1 MKQACA
7 VVVLAG
13 ALVGLGAV
21 AGLRA
26 ADPIVTGDY
35 VEARTSEVF
44 TGPCIMGSEGEVS
57 GKEAILAWRVSRGA
71 MNGVTLDG
79 LSVVAV
85 VAADRH
91 LSMHEF
97 GAPAPKS
104 IKSVVMIDSRAT
116 AAQQRALL
124 SLARSLAPAVMTDV
138 VATKTVP
145 ITFRKDKEGVAV
157 SAGAAKLDIATEF
170 EHPATCG
177 AARWFGTLS
186 RTDGSKPGLTRS
198 QEWSGAEFGSQWTQ
212 YDRKSSFFGTFSLM
226 Q

>member
-7 VVVLAG
+7 VVVLA
-13 ALVGLGAV
+13 AAVVALGAV
-21 AGLRA
+21 AELRA
-26 ADPIVTGDY
+26 ADPVVIGDY

-57 GKEAILAWRVSRGA
+57 GKEAIMAWRVSRGVL
-71 MNGVTLDG
+71 NGVSLDG
-79 LSVVAV
+79 LSIVAV

-97 GAPAPKS
+97 GAPAPKTV
-104 IKSVVMIDSRAT
+104 KSVVLVDNRAT
-116 AAQQRALL
+116 AAQQRALV
-124 SLARSLAPAVMTDV
+124 SLARSLAPAVITDV
-138 VATKTVP
+138 IATRTVP
-145 ITFRKDKEGVAV
+145 IAFRKDNDGVSVA
-157 SAGAAKLDIATEF
+157 AGAAKLDIATEF

-177 AARWFGTLS
+177 ATRWFGTLS

-198 QEWSGAEFGSQWTQ
+198 QEWSGADFGAQWTQ
-212 YDRKSSFFGTFSLM
+212 YDRKSSFFGTFSLT

>member
-7 VVVLAG
+7 VILAG
-13 ALVGLGAV
+13 AVVGLGAV

-26 ADPIVTGDY
+26 ADPVVRGDY

-57 GKEAILAWRVSRGA
+57 GKEAIMAWRVSRGA
-71 MNGVTLDG
+71 MNGVALDG
-79 LSVVAV
+79 LSIVAV

-104 IKSVVMIDSRAT
+104 IKSVVMVDSRAT
-116 AAQQRALL
+116 DAQQRALVA
-124 SLARSLAPAVMTDV
+124 LARSLAPAVITDV
-138 VATKTVP
+138 VATKAVP
-145 ITFRKDKEGVAV
+145 ITFRKDKDGVEVA
-157 SAGAAKLDIATEF
+157 AGAAKLDIATEF

-198 QEWSGAEFGSQWTQ
+198 QEWSGSEFGSQWTQ
-212 YDRKSSFFGTFSLM
+212 YDRKSSFFGTFSLT